1 MLVNSLNVS
10 KPLCSSKVT
19 NCNVCNVCKP
29 SHVSKAVC
37 FETTGRNVCKVSS
50 VSQLVKPSAISKP
63 VLSNNVCNVD
73 SISQLVKSFNVTKA
87 VFSSNANNCHL

>member
-1 MLVNSLNVS
+1 MSVTAVALVNSLNHQMLVKQFVS
-10 KPLCSSKVT
+10 RQLDVMSV
-19 NCNVCNVCKP
+19 
-29 SHVSKAVC
+29 
-37 FETTGRNVCKVSS
+37 KVSS

-63 VLSNNVCNVD
+63 VLSNNVCNVN